1 MTEKPKTCSLLTL
14 GCKVNQYESQ
24 YFREMLELNG
34 IQIVEEDEST
44 DLCIINTCTV
54 THDADAKGRNIIRKI
69 QSRNPKSI
77 ILVTGCY
84 AEREPETLRK
94 IPGVAKVIGNKEEFL
109 NSLSEFGIQQ
119 RPKHI
124 TRFDEHQRAFVKVQD
139 GCLLNCSYCII
150 PSVRPNLRSRHP
162 QDILDEIEQLEQNG
176 YQEVVLNGIH
186 LGHYGID
193 LSKGKPKAEWNRLWH
208 LLGDISRRFPSMRIR
223 LSSLEAAE
231 ARDDL
236 IKVIRDHPRV
246 AAHFHLC
253 LQSGSDKILAA
264 MRRRYTAQGFRERVH
279 RIREALD
286 TPGFSTDIIVG
297 FPGETEEDFEQTCQ
311 ISREAGFFKMHV
323 FPYSPREG
331 TPAANIR
338 ETVSHQEKSTRRQI
352 LEMIECE
359 NRGRFQAN
367 LQGKQEEVLVESASF
382 KPGFV
387 EGTSSRGIRISLP
400 GMLDALR
407 RKLVPVIVNGIEKET
422 LLGQPIPVETVVE
435 TQHAKPSSRISLQIV

>member
-1 MTEKPKTCSLLTL
+1 MLLTL

-34 IQIVEEDEST
+34 LQVVEEEDPT

-69 QSRNPKSI
+69 QSRNPNSI

-84 AEREPETLRK
+84 AEREPEALRR

-109 NSLSEFGIQQ
+109 NSLSEFGIQE

-124 TRFDEHQRAFVKVQD
+124 TRFDDHQRAFVKVQD

-150 PSVRPNLRSRHP
+150 PTVRPNLRSRPP
-162 QDILDEIEQLEQNG
+162 QDILDEIRQLEQSG

-193 LSKGKPKAEWNRLWH
+193 LSRGKPKAEWNKLWH
-208 LLGDISRRFPSMRIR
+208 LLGDISRSFPLMRIR

-236 IKVIRDHPRV
+236 IKVIRDHPQV
-246 AAHFHLC
+246 APHFHLC

-264 MRRRYTAQGFRERVH
+264 MRRRYTSQGFRERVQ

-286 TPGFSTDIIVG
+286 NPGFSTDIIVG
-297 FPGETEEDFEQTCQ
+297 FPGETEKDFEETCQ
-311 ISREAGFFKMHV
+311 LSREAGFFKMHV

-331 TPAANIR
+331 TPAAMIR
-338 ETVSHQEKSTRRQI
+338 ETVSHQEKIHRRQI
-352 LEMIECE
+352 LEKIEEE
-359 NRGRFQAN
+359 NRKR
-367 LQGKQEEVLVESASF
+367 LQISLLGKQEEVLVESASIQ
-382 KPGFV
+382 KGFV
-387 EGTSSRGIRISLP
+387 EGTSSRGIRIALP

-407 RKLVPVIVNGIEKET
+407 RKLVPVIIKGIEKET
-422 LLGQPIPVETVVE
+422 LLGQPIPTETPLEPRRPQPRTRV
-435 TQHAKPSSRISLQIV
+435 SLQIV